1 VTIKAARF
9 AGMQHNRGDHQNF
22 AARTAGIQHNRGE
35 HQSFA
40 ARTAGI
46 QHNRGDHQSFAARTA
61 GIQHNRRR
69 RGAGKEEEEKDKTG
83 VAPKVGTAPGRGSM
97 HMDV

>member
-1 VTIKAARF
+1 MIGHITWFIEGPPVGNCPVALSSKPY
-9 AGMQHNRGDHQNF
+9 
-22 AARTAGIQHNRGE
+22 
-35 HQSFA
+35 
-40 ARTAGI
+40 
-46 QHNRGDHQSFAARTA
+46 
-61 GIQHNRRR
+61 RRR